1 MRRIFV
7 PTDDAARH
15 DYWLHH
21 ARSVLEIPEMDRLYG
36 ELNKLAQLANESI
49 TDEVLDARKQQAI
62 AVYQNRAWKMLL
74 RL

>member
-1 MRRIFV
+1 MG
-7 PTDDAARH
+7 
-15 DYWLHH
+15 
-21 ARSVLEIPEMDRLYG
+21 SEMCIRDR
-36 ELNKLAQLANESI
+36 NKLAQLANESI